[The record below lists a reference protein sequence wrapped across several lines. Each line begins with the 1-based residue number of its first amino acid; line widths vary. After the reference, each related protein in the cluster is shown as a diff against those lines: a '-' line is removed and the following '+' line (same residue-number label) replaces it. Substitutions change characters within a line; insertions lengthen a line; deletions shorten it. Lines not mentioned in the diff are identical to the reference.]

1 MTILKFLPALFA
13 VAMSLFVIIYIT
25 PHETTVFSTSS
36 GQFWLGFS
44 ALVTLAVGLFF
55 YAFIDYKTERRDI

>member
-13 VAMSLFVIIYIT
+13 VAMSLFVIIYVT

-36 GQFWLGFS
+36 GQFWLLFS
-44 ALVTLAVGLFF
+44 SLIVITVGLLF
-55 YAFIDYKTERRDI
+55 YASIDGKEKKE